1 MSERDLISSDRLNII
16 ELSNLPAA
24 PGHTAT
30 PRARGN
36 GADVERDV
44 AVLPVV
50 TASSLAGKP
59 APTRRWHVPSMIPDR
74 TVTMLGGDGSVG
86 KSTLAE
92 QLGVATAAGKPWLG
106 TSPQPGSVVYLSAED
121 DLDEL
126 HRRLEDITA
135 GYGVDIA
142 DLRNF
147 HFVPLAGADAV
158 LAAPEGKTGLIA
170 ATRIWRGLEVVIERY
185 KPRLVIV
192 DTLTDVFAGNENVRT
207 EARQFIGLLRGLAIR
222 RDLAVL
228 LLGHP
233 SLAGLSN
240 GTGTSGSTGWNNSVR
255 ARLYLETIKDD
266 KGKEFDPN
274 IRVLSVKKLNYGP
287 ADTELRL
294 RWSKGCFVLD
304 GPSSGGFDKFAA
316 DAKAE
321 RVLLDLLI
329 AFSGQG
335 REVSP
340 NHSNTYAPAVF
351 ERHPNAEGITKKA
364 FADAMERL
372 LTADRIRVE
381 PTGPPSRR
389 FKRLV
394 IAPPRDEP

>member
-1 MSERDLISSDRLNII
+1 MSPEERLAQLGVQRLPQADR
-16 ELSNLPAA
+16 PA
-24 PGHTAT
+24 T
-30 PRARGN
+30 RARGN
-36 GADVERDV
+36 GGAALDEAQDI

-59 APTRRWHVPSMIPDR
+59 APPRRWHVPGMIPDR
-74 TVTMLGGDGSVG
+74 TVTLLGGDGSVG

-126 HRRLEDITA
+126 HRRLEDIAT

-142 DLRNF
+142 FLTDF
-147 HFVPLAGADAV
+147 HFVPLAGLDAV
-158 LAAPEGKTGLIA
+158 MAGPGGKTGAIA
-170 ATRIWRGLEVVIERY
+170 VTPIWRGLMAIVQRI
-185 KPRLVIV
+185 KPRLVII
-192 DTLTDVFAGNENVRT
+192 DTLADVFAGNENART
-207 EARQFIGLLRGLAIR
+207 EARQFISLLRGLAVR
-222 RDLAVL
+222 HDLAVL
-228 LLGHP
+228 LLSHP
-233 SLAGLSN
+233 SLAGLSS
-240 GTGTSGSTGWNNSVR
+240 GSGTSGSTAWSNSVR
-255 ARLYLETIKDD
+255 ARLYLEMIKDE
-266 KGKEFDPN
+266 KGKEIDTD

-287 ADTELRL
+287 ADVELRL
-294 RWSKGCFVLD
+294 QRSRGFFVLD
-304 GPSSGGFDKFAA
+304 GAAGGFDKLSA

-321 RVLLDLLI
+321 RVFLDLLV
-329 AFSGQG
+329 AFIGQR

-351 ERHPNAEGITKKA
+351 EKHPNAEGITKRA

-372 LTADRIRVE
+372 LTTDRIRVE

-389 FKRLV
+389 YKRLIIV
-394 IAPPRDEP
+394 PPKDES